1 MLLMYATEV
10 LGLGERSWPRVDGL
24 TSVSRTKGGACWIA
38 LAVPGFDRI
47 LGCLGN
53 GAWRSC
59 QSCERWLLMPAPCL
73 RFLAGC
79 AAVACPVVALV
90 AQGARAAGSGTG
102 VLDKAGAGLVEG
114 RWQEAADLGEAA
126 GTASA
131 FVARLKHGARA
142 SKALEPYECALNSV
156 EGT

>member
-10 LGLGERSWPRVDGL
+10 LGLGERSWPRVDRR
-24 TSVSRTKGGACWIA
+24 TSDSRTKGDACWIA

-47 LGCLGN
+47 LGCLGG

-59 QSCERWLLMPAPCL
+59 QRCERWLLMPAPCL
-73 RFLAGC
+73 RPLARC
-79 AAVACPVVALV
+79 AAVACPVAALA
-90 AQGARAAGSGTG
+90 AQGATAAGSGIS

-131 FVARLKHGARA
+131 FPARLKHGARA

-156 EGT
+156 GET